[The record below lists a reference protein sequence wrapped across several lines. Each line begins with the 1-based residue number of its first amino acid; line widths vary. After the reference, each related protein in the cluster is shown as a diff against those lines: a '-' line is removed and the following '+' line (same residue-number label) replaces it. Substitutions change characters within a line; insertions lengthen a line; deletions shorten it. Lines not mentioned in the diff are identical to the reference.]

1 MNAHACPGV
10 CAALLC
16 AVPLTVSADTPADY
30 SHALPLRVS
39 GNNALIQLR
48 LPPAVYLHARNAQ
61 LDDVR
66 VFDAAGKA
74 LPFALLEPP
83 PPSAGART
91 LSAAIFPVLGE
102 GKEAPAEQID
112 VRTAAGATI
121 STSSRRAGQA
131 GQQLN
136 ALVLDFGPA
145 AAEQAINALDFTLP
159 SELANYEAQVALEV
173 SDDLRNWETHAYATL
188 SWLSNGAGQTLAAKR
203 MEFPARAFRYGRLVW
218 RAGTPLRFAAVHA
231 QVPLAAADQGTLDSV
246 TLHARP
252 GRYTH
257 DLVYQAAP
265 AIAAERVGLSFGPG
279 NVVMP
284 VAIGEYLLL
293 RAPRGHAGPRQ
304 EFVPRL
310 HATFYQFVQNGA
322 VRRSGDIAA
331 GGMQA
336 TQWVLRTEAGAAPRP
351 ALTLS
356 WRPATLVFLVSGRA
370 PYALHVGHAQAKGA
384 RRPIAEV
391 APGLADTELRALEA
405 ALPGELQARQPA
417 TSADKNTSAALPRK
431 LVLWGVLL
439 LGVAMLAAMVWKL
452 SRQMKQTEGP

>member
-1 MNAHACPGV
+1 MNAYACL
-10 CAALLC
+10 AALLC

-39 GNNALIQLR
+39 GSNALVQLR
-48 LPPAVYLHARNAQ
+48 LPPAVYLHARSAQ

-66 VFDAAGKA
+66 VFDAAGRA
-74 LPFALLEPP
+74 LPFALLKPAP
-83 PPSAGART
+83 PPSAGAHT
-91 LSAAIFPVLGE
+91 LPAAIFPVLGE
-102 GKEAPAEQID
+102 GKETPAEQID

-121 STSSRRAGQA
+121 STSSRRAAQA

-173 SDDLRNWETHAYATL
+173 SDDLRSWETHAYATL

-231 QVPLAAADQGTLDSV
+231 QVPLAADDQGTLASV

-252 GRYTH
+252 GRYAH

-284 VAIGEYLLL
+284 VAIGEYLPL
-293 RAPRGHAGPRQ
+293 RGHAATRHA
-304 EFVPRL
+304 FVPRL

-322 VRRSGDIAA
+322 LRRSEAIPA
-331 GGMQA
+331 GAMQA
-336 TQWVLRTEAGAAPRP
+336 TQWVLRTQDSAAPP
-351 ALTLS
+351 PSLILS
-356 WRPATLVFLVSGRA
+356 WRPATLVFLASGQA
-370 PYALHVGHAQAKGA
+370 PYALHVGRAQARPA
-384 RRPIAEV
+384 ARPIAEV
-391 APGLADTELRALEA
+391 APGLDDAELAVLEA
-405 ALPGELQARQPA
+405 ALPGDMRARQPIA
-417 TSADKNTSAALPRK
+417 PSQAGSASVPRK
-431 LVLWGVLL
+431 LALWGVLL

-452 SRQMKQTEGP
+452 ARQIKQADGA